1 MQFIKN
7 CVSLLLN
14 FVDCYSKQALV
25 ELYINLHPHIIYMFR
40 SNSRSQLY
48 YRSKQSRSSR
58 TMATTGDHMLVD

>member
-1 MQFIKN
+1 MQFITN

-14 FVDCYSKQALV
+14 CVDCHSKQTLV
-25 ELYINLHPHIIYMFR
+25 ELYINLHPHIYMFR
-40 SNSRSQLY
+40 SISRSQLY